1 MAPKSL
7 EGDKSNIRLIRA
19 SSPIP
24 KQELVLE
31 REVIRRPSRNNPDRD
46 PRRSPPVLRQIVDD
60 HDLQRRPV
68 RLETRETPFIIQPA
82 FEDVREVIRRPSHDN
97 HNRDPQRSPPV
108 LTEKVNDYDYG
119 EKFNTP
125 HIQLTDK
132 ASGVKMRKRKSRKIR
147 KSRKMRKIRKS
158 RKIRMRTRMRTIKH

>member
-7 EGDKSNIRLIRA
+7 EGDKSNIRLIHA
-19 SSPIP
+19 PSPRPIQ
-24 KQELVLE
+24 KVEDV

-46 PRRSPPVLRQIVDD
+46 PRRSPPVLTEIVADY
-60 HDLQRRPV
+60 DLQQWPV
-68 RLETRETPFIIQPA
+68 RLETRNTPIIIQPE
-82 FEDVREVIRRPSHDN
+82 FEDVREVIRQPSRNNPD
-97 HNRDPQRSPPV
+97 RDIQRSPPV

-125 HIQLTDK
+125 HIQLTRK

>member
-7 EGDKSNIRLIRA
+7 EGDKSNIRLIHA
-19 SSPIP
+19 PSPRP

-31 REVIRRPSRNNPDRD
+31 REVIRRPSHNNHDRE
-46 PRRSPPVLRQIVDD
+46 PQRSPPVLREIVDD

-147 KSRKMRKIRKS
+147 KIRKIRKS